1 MLCYYDR
8 PAKGRRACRWFS
20 WPGFVYYFFGYKTG
34 NYHMQARF
42 GQAGIDRDNF
52 MDPTLH
58 GFSIAYF
65 KQATDDTIKNYLL
78 LINIFPVLY
87 LTVGGMISWLA
98 PRVHE
103 GLAHFLHH
111 TGITFHRFGY
121 YLFCWFFT
129 YYCYLQTFINCRTAL
144 IYEKF
149 Y

>member
-65 KQATDDTIKNYLL
+65 KQATGNTIKN
-78 LINIFPVLY
+78 V
-87 LTVGGMISWLA
+87 SS
-98 PRVHE
+98 
-103 GLAHFLHH
+103 
-111 TGITFHRFGY
+111 IT
-121 YLFCWFFT
+121 
-129 YYCYLQTFINCRTAL
+129 
-144 IYEKF
+144 
-149 Y
+149 